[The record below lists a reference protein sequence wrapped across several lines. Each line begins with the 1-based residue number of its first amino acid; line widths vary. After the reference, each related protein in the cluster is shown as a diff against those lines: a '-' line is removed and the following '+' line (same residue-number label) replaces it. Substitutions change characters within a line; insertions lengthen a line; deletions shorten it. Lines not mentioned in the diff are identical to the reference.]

1 MLKRWREA
9 ELLSSI
15 HLFVDTNFFI
25 QCRKY
30 NEIGWEIGELEDVTE
45 VVVLIS
51 RPVVSEID
59 RHKHDGNSRR
69 ARRARSAN
77 SLFGQVLKEKELV
90 RRVDDKRIRIK
101 FAPNYKLQD
110 LNREVPELDVDR
122 NDDELV
128 ATACLYW
135 KENLDLDV
143 RVLTR
148 DIGMAISA
156 TQCGLAYIMI
166 PDAWLLPPEKDDKD
180 RKIAEL
186 ENKLRALSQQ
196 SPVIEIS
203 EFSVSTQGPISMSE
217 LTGDMM
223 DQLEDYVK
231 QIHPLEMVFPEAK
244 FMKTVFPSSLYRV
257 IPPTAEE
264 ISDYEESY
272 AKWLLRFR
280 EWVPQAFSALRNSKI
295 LCPIEF
301 VLTNV
306 GGAPV
311 EHLVIEITTQGNLE
325 MAPPSYSEKE
335 HGFELP
341 EIPRPPEAPTAR
353 VVSRLDS
360 NLFGMNPMATDPSYS
375 LSSLDPVFARLGGE
389 RVRDRNAFYWKEGEP
404 EQFCRQWVLEC
415 EEFRHKLEGE
425 PFKILL
431 RGDSNT
437 LIQGAI
443 TIVVSGTNLLEPYR
457 FTRAIK
463 QPIVR
468 QEPYSMM
475 RDLVRECF

>member
-77 SLFGQVLKEKELV
+77 SLFGQVLKEEELV

-166 PDAWLLPPEKDDKD
+166 PDAWLLPP
-180 RKIAEL
+180 
-186 ENKLRALSQQ
+186 
-196 SPVIEIS
+196 
-203 EFSVSTQGPISMSE
+203 
-217 LTGDMM
+217 
-223 DQLEDYVK
+223 
-231 QIHPLEMVFPEAK
+231 
-244 FMKTVFPSSLYRV
+244 
-257 IPPTAEE
+257 
-264 ISDYEESY
+264 
-272 AKWLLRFR
+272 
-280 EWVPQAFSALRNSKI
+280 
-295 LCPIEF
+295 
-301 VLTNV
+301 
-306 GGAPV
+306 
-311 EHLVIEITTQGNLE
+311 
-325 MAPPSYSEKE
+325 
-335 HGFELP
+335 
-341 EIPRPPEAPTAR
+341 
-353 VVSRLDS
+353 
-360 NLFGMNPMATDPSYS
+360 
-375 LSSLDPVFARLGGE
+375 
-389 RVRDRNAFYWKEGEP
+389 
-404 EQFCRQWVLEC
+404 
-415 EEFRHKLEGE
+415 
-425 PFKILL
+425 
-431 RGDSNT
+431 
-437 LIQGAI
+437 
-443 TIVVSGTNLLEPYR
+443 
-457 FTRAIK
+457 
-463 QPIVR
+463 
-468 QEPYSMM
+468 
-475 RDLVRECF
+475 